1 MSRKKKH
8 VKSLSDV
15 ANELGVEY
23 QKIYRYRHVAELKKT
38 DDGYN
43 VENIRKFLEDKEKEL
58 EREREEKEAELE
70 MCTEDLIEKQIK
82 LETAKHKCRLLEL
95 QILQKEGNLVDVNQV
110 LETRS
115 KELSKLRRSLQDLII
130 RIPTEVANMNEDEI
144 RASLSVAVNDI
155 LSGLSEFIADDWT
168 ETDDLDINISDE
180 Q

>member
-1 MSRKKKH
+1 MSRKSKH

-23 QKIYRYRHVAELKKT
+23 QKIYRYRHVSELKKT

-43 VENIRKFLEDKEKEL
+43 VENIRKFLAEKEKEQ
-58 EREREEKEAELE
+58 EREREENEAELE

-130 RIPTEVANMNEDEI
+130 RIPTEIANMNEDEI

>member
-1 MSRKKKH
+1 M
-8 VKSLSDV
+8 SDV

-43 VENIRKFLEDKEKEL
+43 VENIRNFLEDKEKEL

-130 RIPTEVANMNEDEI
+130 RIPTEIANMNEDEI

>member
-1 MSRKKKH
+1 MSKKTKY
-8 VKSLSDV
+8 VRTLSDV
-15 ANELGVEY
+15 ANELGIEY

-38 DDGYN
+38 DNGYN
-43 VENIRKFLEDKEKEL
+43 VEKIRKYIEEKE
-58 EREREEKEAELE
+58 EEQAREREEREAELE
-70 MCTEDLIEKQIK
+70 SCTEDLIEKQIK

-115 KELSKLRRSLQDLII
+115 KELSRLRRGLQELLI
-130 RIPTEVANMNEDEI
+130 RIPAEVVNKTEEEI

-168 ETDDLDINISDE
+168 EADDLDINISDE

>member
-43 VENIRKFLEDKEKEL
+43 VENIRKFLAEKEKEQ

-130 RIPTEVANMNEDEI
+130 RIPTEIANMNEDEI

-168 ETDDLDINISDE
+168 EPDDLDINISDE

>member
-1 MSRKKKH
+1 
-8 VKSLSDV
+8 
-15 ANELGVEY
+15 
-23 QKIYRYRHVAELKKT
+23 
-38 DDGYN
+38 
-43 VENIRKFLEDKEKEL
+43 
-58 EREREEKEAELE
+58 
-70 MCTEDLIEKQIK
+70 
-82 LETAKHKCRLLEL
+82 
-95 QILQKEGNLVDVNQV
+95 LVDVNQV

-130 RIPTEVANMNEDEI
+130 RIPTEIANMNEDEI

>member
-1 MSRKKKH
+1 MSKKTKY
-8 VKSLSDV
+8 VRTLSDV
-15 ANELGVEY
+15 ANELGIEY

-38 DDGYN
+38 DKGYN
-43 VENIRKFLEDKEKEL
+43 VEKIRKYIEEKE
-58 EREREEKEAELE
+58 EEQAREREEKEAELE
-70 MCTEDLIEKQIK
+70 SCAEDLIEKQIK

-115 KELSKLRRSLQDLII
+115 KELSRLRRSLQELLI
-130 RIPTEVANMNEDEI
+130 RIPAEVVNKTEEEI

-168 ETDDLDINISDE
+168 EADDLDINISDE

>member
-1 MSRKKKH
+1 
-8 VKSLSDV
+8 LSDV

-23 QKIYRYRHVAELKKT
+23 QKIYRYRHVSELKKT

-43 VENIRKFLEDKEKEL
+43 VENIRKFLAEKEKEQ
-58 EREREEKEAELE
+58 EREREENEAELE

-130 RIPTEVANMNEDEI
+130 RIPTEIANMNEDEI

>member
-1 MSRKKKH
+1 M
-8 VKSLSDV
+8 SDV

-130 RIPTEVANMNEDEI
+130 RIPTEIANMNEDEI

>member
-1 MSRKKKH
+1 MSKKNSYA
-8 VKSLSDV
+8 KSLSDV
-15 ANELGVEY
+15 ANTLGIEY
-23 QKIYRYRHVAELKKT
+23 QKIYRFRHEEVLKKG
-38 DDGYN
+38 DKGYN
-43 VENIRKFLEDKEKEL
+43 IENIRRFLEDKEKEL

-115 KELSKLRRSLQDLII
+115 KELSRLRRGLQELLT
-130 RIPTEVANMNEDEI
+130 RIPAEIANRAEEEI
-144 RASLSVAVNDI
+144 RACLSVAINEI
-155 LSGLSEFIADDWT
+155 LSDLSEFIADDWT
-168 ETDDLDINISDE
+168 EVDETDINIEDE